1 VPNEDPSVLLSDPGQ
16 ELLARI
22 AAAHPRDVPGLA
34 EATML
39 RRVYPADLVAAAMAQ
54 HELRLAAR
62 AKFSR
67 ATEMLFTRGGY
78 EQSTS
83 EPIARY
89 RALRFAGTARIADLC
104 CGIGGD
110 LIALAA
116 TSEVLAVDRDPVH
129 ARLARHNA
137 GVYGVAG
144 NVAARVADVR
154 DVDLAGTGAVFI
166 DPARRADARS
176 RGTAAGG
183 TAAGG
188 GTTVGGTDGGVAAG
202 TGPARRFRAGT
213 SEPPLE
219 WCFELAAT
227 HNPRKVP
234 AVCVKAAPGLD
245 TSVIPPG
252 WEAEFIADG
261 RDLKEAVLWSPALAT
276 MDATVTARRATILS
290 TGPAVRPAALPA
302 VHTLTPSPGPGVPVA
317 RPGEFLYDPSPAV
330 TRAGLVEDLARQLG
344 AWKIDERIAFLSTD
358 REAATPFAR
367 TLKVIDSAPWTEKR
381 ARARLRELGVGAADL
396 RRRGLAGDVDAIRRR
411 LKLAGPHRATI
422 VLTRVADQP
431 WGLICADPGTP
442 LAR

>member
-1 VPNEDPSVLLSDPGQ
+1 MLLADPGR

-22 AAAHPRDVPGLA
+22 AAAHPGDLPGLA
-34 EATML
+34 EATAL
-39 RRVYPADLVAAAMAQ
+39 RRDYPAGLVAAAMAQ
-54 HELRLAAR
+54 HELRLTAR

-67 ATEMLFTRGGY
+67 AMDMLFTRGGY

-83 EPIARY
+83 EPIAWH
-89 RALRFAGTARIADLC
+89 RARRFAGSARVADLC

-116 TSEVLAVDRDPVH
+116 GREVLAVDRDPVH

-144 NVAARVADVR
+144 DVTVHVADVR
-154 DVDLAGTGAVFI
+154 DADLTGVGAVFI
-166 DPARRADARS
+166 DPARR
-176 RGTAAGG
+176 TATG
-183 TAAGG
+183 
-188 GTTVGGTDGGVAAG
+188 DG
-202 TGPARRFRAGT
+202 PRQRFRAGT

-219 WCFELAAT
+219 WCFELAAA
-227 HNPRKVP
+227 RGAAARWVP
-234 AVCVKAAPGLD
+234 AVCVKAAPGID
-245 TSVIPPG
+245 TSVVPAG

-276 MDATVTARRATILS
+276 ASRRATIIAS
-290 TGPAVRPAALPA
+290 GDRGAPPAAA
-302 VHTLTPSPGPGVPVA
+302 VVHALTPSPGPGVRIGP
-317 RPGEFLYDPSPAV
+317 PGEYLYDPSPAV

-344 AWKIDERIAFLSTD
+344 AWKIDEQIAFLSTD
-358 REAATPFAR
+358 AEAATPFAR

-442 LAR
+442 LAGSGAGKGANAAGAGER